1 MGLPRELGPDELY
14 THTDPESFD
23 FATTADISEG
33 VEIVGQSR
41 AVESVRFSVGMD
53 HAGYNLFALGSPG
66 TGKRFIVEHFLKR
79 ESEGRPAPGD
89 LCYVNNFEDANQ
101 PRLLK
106 LPRGLAVKL
115 ENDLDELAEEIAT
128 ALPAIFESEEY
139 QARLQTTQR
148 EFKEPHERKLEELQK
163 LAQDKGFAMTQ
174 AQLEITFTPIKGG
187 DALSQED
194 FQALPKSERKRI
206 ENDILE
212 LQQELQSILHSVPRL
227 ERELRARVRDLN
239 QDVVGFAFGHLIDEL
254 LEKYA
259 ETPPVVDYVER
270 VRADLIHHARDFIQ
284 PPDGRSGNPPAAPGR
299 SDLARRYG
307 INVLVDNTD
316 TEGAPIIYEDHPVY
330 ESLVGRVEHISQMG
344 TLVTDFN
351 LIKPGALHRANGG
364 YLILDVRRVLMQPYA
379 WEGLKRALHSK
390 QIRVESSGQ
399 AMGLVATLTLKPEP
413 ASLDVKVV
421 LIGDRMLYYL
431 LCEHDPDFAG
441 LFKVAADFD
450 DNVERTNENEHLYT
464 RLIAEL
470 IRKHNLRPFDRTG
483 VARILEHGARWAAD
497 SERLSGH
504 IGYLSDL
511 VQECD
516 YWAGID
522 GSDTV
527 TASGVDKAIE
537 AHIHRGDRVRERTQE
552 AVLRNTIVIATDGE
566 RVGQINGLAVLQ
578 LGNFSFG
585 KPSRITARVRL
596 GKGEVVNIEREVE
609 LSGPIHSKGVLILSG
624 FLGARYASNRPL
636 SLSASLVFEQ
646 SYGGVDGD
654 SASSTELYALL
665 SAISGIPI
673 RQSFAVTGSV
683 NQHGEVQAIGG
694 ANEKIEGFFDLC
706 QARGLTGDQ
715 GVLIPDAN
723 VKHLMLH
730 RNVVE
735 AVEAGRFHIHAVRTI
750 DEGIELLTGIEAGER
765 DADGQFPPESVNGRV
780 EQRLAE
786 MTDAQIEFAKAVGS
800 GDAGSEPPEIRS

>member
-1 MGLPRELGPDELY
+1 MGLPRELRPDELY
-14 THTDPESFD
+14 THSDPESFD
-23 FATTADISEG
+23 FRTTADISGG

-41 AVESVRFSVGMD
+41 AVESVRFSVGMG

-66 TGKRFIVEHFLKR
+66 TGKRFIVEHFLTR
-79 ESEGRPAPGD
+79 ESGGRPAPGD
-89 LCYVNNFEDANQ
+89 LCYVNNFEDANR
-101 PRLLK
+101 PRLFE

-115 ENDLDELAEEIAT
+115 KNDVDELVEEIAT
-128 ALPAIFESEEY
+128 ALPTIFESEEY
-139 QARLQTTQR
+139 QARLGTTQR
-148 EFKEPHERKLEELQK
+148 EFKEPHERKLEELQQG
-163 LAQDKGFAMTQ
+163 AQEKGFAMTQ
-174 AQLEITFTPIKGG
+174 TQMGISFTPVKDG

-194 FQALPKSERKRI
+194 FQALPEGERTRI
-206 ENDILE
+206 DNDIQE
-212 LQQELQSILHSVPRL
+212 LQQELGAILQSMPRL
-227 ERELRARVRDLN
+227 ERELRAKIRDLN
-239 QDVVGFAFGHLIDEL
+239 QEVVAFALGHLIDEL
-254 LEKYA
+254 IEKYA
-259 ETPPVVDYVER
+259 DTSQVVNYLES
-270 VRADLIHHARDFIQ
+270 VRTDLVHHARNFIQ
-284 PPDGRSGNPPAAPGR
+284 APDGRSGNAPSGPDR

-330 ESLVGRVEHISQMG
+330 ENLVGRIEHVSQMG

-364 YLILDVRRVLMQPYA
+364 YLILDGRRVLMQPYA
-379 WEGLKRALHSK
+379 WEGLKRALNSK
-390 QIRVESSGQ
+390 QIRVESSGH
-399 AMGLVATLTLKPEP
+399 AMGLVATLTLEPEP
-413 ASLDVKVV
+413 VPLDVKVV
-421 LIGDRMLYYL
+421 LIGDRTLYYL

-450 DNVERTNENEHLYT
+450 DNVERTGENEHLYA
-464 RLIAEL
+464 RLVAEL

-483 VARILEHGARWAAD
+483 VARILEHAARLASD

-504 IGYLSDL
+504 IGNLSDL

-516 YWAGID
+516 YWASID
-522 GSDTV
+522 GHDVV
-527 TASGVDKAIE
+527 TASGVEKAIE
-537 AHIHRGDRVRERTQE
+537 AHIHRVDRVRERTQE
-552 AVLRNTIVIATDGE
+552 GVLRQTIVIDTDGE

-596 GKGEVVNIEREVE
+596 GKGEVINIEREVE

-665 SAISGIPI
+665 SAISGLAI

-706 QARGLTGDQ
+706 HARGLTRDQ

-723 VKHLMLH
+723 VKHLML
-730 RNVVE
+730 RRDVIE
-735 AVEAGRFHIHAVRTI
+735 AVEAGRFHIHAVRTV

-765 DADGQFPPESVNGRV
+765 DAEGLFPPDSVNGRV

-786 MTDAQIEFAKAVGS
+786 MTAAQIDFARA
-800 GDAGSEPPEIRS
+800 AGSVNTPSEPTETGS